1 MGLASMMREY
11 YGCDFPGC
19 EKNFY
24 RRSKANVAIVR
35 GKEVLAFCKNH
46 SESLVLQ
53 GVALR
58 PLAEI
63 HDEIGRVNE
72 YERAG
77 RMERERLARE
87 TAFIQSLK

>member
-1 MGLASMMREY
+1 MGLASMMREEF
-11 YGCDFPGC
+11 GCDFPGC
-19 EKNFY
+19 ENNFY
-24 RRSKANVAIVR
+24 RKPKANVAIVR

-63 HDEIGRVNE
+63 HDEIGRVSE
-72 YERAG
+72 YEKRG
-77 RMERERLARE
+77 RMARE
-87 TAFIQSLK
+87 QQAREAAFIQSLK